1 MHKKYTIG
9 ILLIAIYVVILFTV
23 PPLVFEKSV
32 TPIIAGITVIM
43 LAVYVILGL
52 DILHRTVIVMFGAI
66 LAIILAIILGSI
78 HAEDSLHFVVESV
91 DFNTIGLLFGM
102 MILVAILGETGVFHQ
117 VGIKLGKI
125 SKGNV
130 WILMVLLC
138 TFTAVA
144 SMFVDNVTTILLM
157 IPVTLSIIR
166 TLGLQPFPFI
176 MAQVLASNVG
186 GSATLIGDPPNIL
199 IGSAASI
206 DFNSFLIYMGP
217 TIAVVFVFSL
227 LLIKLFFRND
237 LKSAQK
243 LEQQKDIQEL
253 MDRDENMIVVHH
265 KGLLLK
271 SLIVIV
277 GVVILFSLQTITHLE
292 VSIVAI
298 GGAAVL
304 LIISRVSLEKILHE
318 VDWPTLL
325 FFIGLFVIVGVAEHA
340 GLITILANMAINIT
354 GGDPW
359 LTFFMITWLSAIA
372 SAFIDNI
379 PFTTTMIPLVH
390 TLHTDPTIAAAFGP
404 DSGYQF
410 SPLWWG
416 FALGADLGGN
426 GTLIGSSAGV
436 VAAGLSQ
443 KFGHSISFTRWIKI
457 GFPFMLLTLVVG
469 NIVLYGLL
477 LFVY

>member
-1 MHKKYTIG
+1 
-9 ILLIAIYVVILFTV
+9 
-23 PPLVFEKSV
+23 
-32 TPIIAGITVIM
+32 
-43 LAVYVILGL
+43 
-52 DILHRTVIVMFGAI
+52 
-66 LAIILAIILGSI
+66 
-78 HAEDSLHFVVESV
+78 
-91 DFNTIGLLFGM
+91 
-102 MILVAILGETGVFHQ
+102 
-117 VGIKLGKI
+117 
-125 SKGNV
+125 
-130 WILMVLLC
+130 MVLLC

-144 SMFVDNVTTILLM
+144 SMFVDNVTTIFLM
-157 IPVTLSIIR
+157 IPVTLSIVR

-199 IGSAASI
+199 IGSAAGI
-206 DFNSFLIYMGP
+206 DFNSFLIYLGP
-217 TIAVVFVFSL
+217 TIAVVFVFIL

-243 LEQQKDIQEL
+243 LGQQKDIQEL

-359 LTFFMITWLSAIA
+359 LTFFMITWLSAITG
-372 SAFIDNI
+372 AFIDNI
-379 PFTTTMIPLVH
+379 PL
-390 TLHTDPTIAAAFGP
+390 
-404 DSGYQF
+404 QR
-410 SPLWWG
+410 
-416 FALGADLGGN
+416 
-426 GTLIGSSAGV
+426 
-436 VAAGLSQ
+436 Q
-443 KFGHSISFTRWIKI
+443 
-457 GFPFMLLTLVVG
+457 
-469 NIVLYGLL
+469 
-477 LFVY
+477 

>member
-1 MHKKYTIG
+1 
-9 ILLIAIYVVILFTV
+9 
-23 PPLVFEKSV
+23 
-32 TPIIAGITVIM
+32 
-43 LAVYVILGL
+43 
-52 DILHRTVIVMFGAI
+52 
-66 LAIILAIILGSI
+66 
-78 HAEDSLHFVVESV
+78 
-91 DFNTIGLLFGM
+91 
-102 MILVAILGETGVFHQ
+102 
-117 VGIKLGKI
+117 
-125 SKGNV
+125 
-130 WILMVLLC
+130 MVLLC

-144 SMFVDNVTTILLM
+144 SMFVDNVTTIFLM
-157 IPVTLSIIR
+157 IPVTLSIVR

-199 IGSAASI
+199 IGSAAGI
-206 DFNSFLIYMGP
+206 DFNSFLIYLGP
-217 TIAVVFVFSL
+217 TIAVVFVFIL

-243 LEQQKDIQEL
+243 LGQQKDIQEL

-372 SAFIDNI
+372 GAFIDNI

-410 SPLWWG
+410 STLWWG
-416 FALGADLGGN
+416 FPLGADLGGN
-426 GTLIGSSAGV
+426 GSLIGISAGV
-436 VAAGLSQ
+436 VTAGLSQ
-443 KFGHSISFTRWIKI
+443 KFGNYISFTRWIKI
-457 GFPFMLLTLVVG
+457 GFPFMLLTPVVG